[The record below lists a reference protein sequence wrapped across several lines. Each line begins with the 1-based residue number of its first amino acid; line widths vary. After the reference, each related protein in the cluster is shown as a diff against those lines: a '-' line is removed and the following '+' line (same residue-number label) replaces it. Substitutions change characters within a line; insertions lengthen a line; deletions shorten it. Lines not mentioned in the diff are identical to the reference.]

1 MKNCF
6 YNRDIVSIK
15 EFNRDNLDFMFKSTE
30 KLQSLHQNEK
40 MELARGR
47 NLGYIFFE
55 PSTRTRLN
63 FEAAMI
69 SIGGNSMG
77 IADAK
82 SSSVEKGE
90 SLADTV
96 RVIDQYSDVIVLRN
110 PLDGSSR
117 FAAEVAEKPVI
128 NAGSGTEEHPTQA
141 MVDLYTIQ
149 KEKGR
154 IDGLNIGIIGDLK
167 YGRTV
172 YSLLYG
178 LTNYDV
184 EIHLIS
190 PRLLKIRNESIFD
203 VKNKIKLHEHE
214 VLDDV
219 LKDLDVI
226 YVTRIQKERFSDIQE
241 YEKVKGSYII
251 NSKVLES
258 AKSDVIVMHPLPR
271 LDEVSHDLDNT
282 SNAKYFKQAAYGKD
296 VRATLLALVLNEN
309 F

>member
-6 YNRDIVSIK
+6 YNRVIVSIK

-55 PSTRTRLN
+55 PSTRTRLS

-69 SIGGNSMG
+69 SFGGNSMG

-128 NAGSGTEEHPTQA
+128 NAGSGTEEHPSQA

-241 YEKVKGSYII
+241 YEKVKGCYII